1 MGRIFTL
8 LSFLVV
14 AMGLS
19 HSAHADCDLPWV
31 FLDLGANTVIDTSDD
46 TFDKVRYM
54 PGAHEYLQ
62 NLRNKGYH
70 VGLLV
75 NIPEAWGKT
84 QEEKFEATK
93 KFIAGEWDDA
103 IPLDW
108 DQFDL
113 GVAFPPTNAQRKP
126 APYLFDQAM
135 KRAQEAGCE
144 AVYQTALPEEVP
156 AANKA
161 GMVGIQVGVG
171 TYDGSFYYPEARLR
185 AHDFSIVHREL
196 QIVHEE

>member
-1 MGRIFTL
+1 MMARRIVRLNALLFFVLALGFT
-8 LSFLVV
+8 
-14 AMGLS
+14 
-19 HSAHADCDLPWV
+19 HSAFAGCDLPWV

-62 NLRNKGYH
+62 DLRNKGYH

-75 NIPEAWGKT
+75 NIPETWGKT
-84 QEEKFEATK
+84 QEEKLETTK
-93 KFIAGEWDDA
+93 KFIAAQWDDSA
-103 IPLDW
+103 PMDW

-113 GVAFPPTNAQRKP
+113 GVAFPPTDAERKP
-126 APYLFDQAM
+126 APYLFDQAF

-144 AVYQTALPEEVP
+144 AVYQTALPDEVP

-161 GMVGIQVGVG
+161 GMVGIRVGDG
-171 TYDGSFYYPEARLR
+171 ITYDGNFYYPEARLR
-185 AHDFSIVHREL
+185 ARDFSIVHWS
-196 QIVHEE
+196 QD